1 MMYSE
6 SDQVGILDVLEIK
19 IFATKNH
26 GGEPFTDFIKYY
38 VDFTLWWWYH
48 CNFLEKRKKVK

>member
-6 SDQVGILDVLEIK
+6 SDQVRILDVLEIK

-26 GGEPFTDFIKYY
+26 CGEPFKDFIKYY

-48 CNFLEKRKKVK
+48 